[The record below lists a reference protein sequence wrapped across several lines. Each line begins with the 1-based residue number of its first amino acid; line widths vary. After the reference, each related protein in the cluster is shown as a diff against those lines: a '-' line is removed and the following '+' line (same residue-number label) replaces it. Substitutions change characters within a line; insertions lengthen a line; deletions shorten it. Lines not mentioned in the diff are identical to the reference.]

1 MRRML
6 VLVLAILFL
15 AACSRQAPEVT
26 AQEQVPADQRTEAAA
41 SAGATDGGGGGGEA
55 TWVAVDI
62 SFESAPESI
71 PAGPQTITL
80 VNNGQAVHNVTIDG
94 ETIVEAQG
102 GETQEGEVDLEPGT
116 HEYICSVPGHDS
128 SMNGELTVE

>member
-1 MRRML
+1 MRR
-6 VLVLAILFL
+6 VLALVFAILAL

-26 AQEQVPADQRTEAAA
+26 SQEQVPADERTAAA
-41 SAGATDGGGGGGEA
+41 ATEGATDGGGAEA

-62 SFESAPESI
+62 DFESAPASL

-102 GETQEGEVDLEPGT
+102 GQTAEGEIELEPGT
-116 HEYICSVPGHDS
+116 HEYICSVPGHDA